1 MNLKKALSI
10 VFLILI
16 VDQCVKVYIKTNFYL
31 GESLQVFGLDWFQ
44 IYFVE
49 NEGAAWGAQL
59 PGEYGKLALSLF
71 RLIIA
76 PLIGY
81 WLFKSVKENAPKLL
95 VIAVSLILAGAIGNI
110 IDSLVY
116 GVLFDTSSSS
126 QIASFMPEEGGY
138 AAPLYGNVVDML
150 YFPFIKNATWPE
162 WMPWIGGKTFTF
174 FNAIFN
180 IADMAISTGVGIL
193 LVFNKKVFPKT
204 EEQS

>member
-1 MNLKKALSI
+1 MSLKKAFAI
-10 VFLILI
+10 VFLILLI
-16 VDQCVKVYIKTNFYL
+16 DQCVKVYIKTHFHL
-31 GESLQVFGLDWFQ
+31 GESIQVFGLDWFQ

-49 NEGAAWGAQL
+49 NDGAAWGAKL
-59 PGEYGKLALSLF
+59 PGDYGKIALSLF

-81 WLFKSVKENAPKLL
+81 WLIKSVKENAPKLL
-95 VIAVSLILAGAIGNI
+95 VISIALILAGAVGNI
-110 IDSLVY
+110 IDSLIY
-116 GVLFDTSSSS
+116 GVIFDASTTS
-126 QIASFMPEEGGY
+126 QVASFMPEAGGY
-138 AAPLYGNVVDML
+138 EKPLYGKVVDML

-204 EEQS
+204 ED

>member
-1 MNLKKALSI
+1 MSLKKAFAI
-10 VFLILI
+10 VFLILLI
-16 VDQCVKVYIKTNFYL
+16 KVYIKTHFHL
-31 GESLQVFGLDWFQ
+31 GESIQVFGLDWFQ

-49 NEGAAWGAQL
+49 NDGAAWGAKL
-59 PGEYGKLALSLF
+59 PGDYGKIALSLF

-81 WLFKSVKENAPKLL
+81 WLIKSVKENAPKLL
-95 VIAVSLILAGAIGNI
+95 VISIALILAGAVGNI
-110 IDSLVY
+110 IDSLIY
-116 GVLFDTSSSS
+116 GVIFDASTTS
-126 QIASFMPEEGGY
+126 QVASFMPEAGGY
-138 AAPLYGNVVDML
+138 EKPLYGKVVDML

-204 EEQS
+204 ED